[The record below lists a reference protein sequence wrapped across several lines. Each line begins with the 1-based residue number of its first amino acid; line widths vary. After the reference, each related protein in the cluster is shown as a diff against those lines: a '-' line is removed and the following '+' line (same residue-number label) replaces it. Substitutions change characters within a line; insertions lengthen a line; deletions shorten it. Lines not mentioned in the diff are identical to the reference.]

1 MCRLLLLLILGGV
14 VAWNPAPPPAQI
26 AARPPALVGQ
36 VVSYAVVSGDSLGAL
51 SARFGVDVV
60 TLAGDNGL
68 RADARLPIGHFLTID
83 NRHVVP
89 PLVDPIT
96 INVPQR
102 LLFLRLAGQPLEAW
116 PVAVGRSTW
125 RTPLGSFAIASR
137 VHEPTWHVPV
147 SIQAEMRQTGKPVL
161 TSVPPG
167 PANPLGDYFMALT
180 LSGIGLHGTNAPSS
194 IYRFTTHGCIRLA
207 PENAERLFQS
217 VEIGMPGR
225 IEYFPLLLAEDN
237 GRVFVEVHRDIYRRG
252 APTISDLRALAAGLE
267 LEDLVDWA
275 RASEALQAHA
285 GIARDVT
292 LAVPAIRSGER
303 VGLRQR

>member
-1 MCRLLLLLILGGV
+1 MCRVLLLLILGGA
-14 VAWNPAPPPAQI
+14 VAWNPASPPTQI
-26 AARPPALVGQ
+26 ATRPPALVGQ
-36 VVSYAVVSGDSLGAL
+36 VVSYAVMSGDSLGAL
-51 SARFGVDVV
+51 SARFGVEVA
-60 TLAGDNGL
+60 TLAAGNGL
-68 RADARLPIGHFLTID
+68 RTDARLHIGQVLTID

-102 LLFLRLAGQPLEAW
+102 LLFLRLTDQPLEAW
-116 PVAVGRSTW
+116 PVAVGRATW

-180 LSGIGLHGTNAPSS
+180 LPGIGLHGTNAPSS

-217 VEIGMPGR
+217 VELGMLGR

-237 GRVFVEVHRDIYRRG
+237 GRVFVEVHRDIYRMG
-252 APTISDLRALAAGLE
+252 APTMSDLRAIAASLE
-267 LEDLVDWA
+267 LEDRVDWT
-275 RASEALQAHA
+275 RAGEALRAQA

-292 LAVPAIRSGER
+292 LDVPPLRSGER
-303 VGLRQR
+303 IDLHQR